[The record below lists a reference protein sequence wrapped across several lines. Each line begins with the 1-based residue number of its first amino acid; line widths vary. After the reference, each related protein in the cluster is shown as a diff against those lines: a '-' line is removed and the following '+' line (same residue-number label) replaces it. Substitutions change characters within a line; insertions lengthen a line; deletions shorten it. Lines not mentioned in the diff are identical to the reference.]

1 MHKRIALM
9 ALLLS
14 FAVLAGTGTA
24 QDQFLFFEDLEPGM
38 EGIGKTVIQG
48 TEIRTFQ
55 VRIVGL
61 VDSPGELNDFI
72 EVRVSGD
79 VIREAGGVAS
89 GMSGSPI
96 YVDGK
101 LIGALS
107 RAVSFDADPNPFAL
121 VTPIGPMLEL
131 LEPTRSLATRAE
143 TRSAQVIPLDPGRA
157 TDPALQGYTE
167 LYLADELPSAAE
179 RLTYPE
185 RLYAPTMTTPV
196 LVGGM
201 EGRAFEWLRSGIPAS
216 LKPAFAQWLL
226 PGIGGDVLER
236 LGTGMEERY
245 DVEMRNTGLRQAAPM
260 GYRRGVDDLEPGASV
275 GVTLVD
281 GDVTV
286 GSLGTVSYREGDVVL
301 AYGHAFLFTGDVEYF
316 LNRAYIYDTVS
327 SLQTPFKYGATTE
340 RMGSLLQDRFQGI
353 AGAVGAEPKSVR
365 MNVRLTDEDSGEVT
379 HYSMDLV
386 RDRNQLPS
394 LIFSAGLS
402 LLDRTLNR
410 VGKGTLTVDYII
422 RGAGLPDRLE
432 RTDIFTSHSDI
443 AVPGPLQVAQVVQ
456 LLAQNEFQ
464 DPQIDTIDLDMSYG
478 SEVKALRLRSIETDQ
493 ETYHPGE
500 RVEYTVTFQPFRG
513 ETFTVDGTLEIPEDA
528 NARRLTLHAFAGPRS
543 SSSGGDGSEPEFE
556 GIDQIVRLVEE
567 LSRNDQLTVEL
578 LGLSSRNVDAS
589 DEPYDVQWLDE
600 WVLTGEKRLTL
611 TIEPRPEPE
620 KAEPEGEASG
630 DQGNGAEEDGDD
642 GAEGE
647 QDDEGQDDAPA
658 PEDED
663 DGQSSCDNLFFC

>member
-1 MHKRIALM
+1 MTKRSALV

-24 QDQFLFFEDLEPGM
+24 QDPFLFFEDLEPGM
-38 EGIGKTVIQG
+38 EGVGKTVIQG

-131 LEPTRSLATRAE
+131 LDPARALAARAE
-143 TRSAQVIPLDPGRA
+143 TQRAAQVVPLDPNRT
-157 TDPALQGYTE
+157 TDPGLQGYTE
-167 LYLADELPSAAE
+167 LVLTDAIPSKAE
-179 RLTYPE
+179 RFTYPE

-201 EGRAFEWLRSGIPAS
+201 EGRAFEWLRAGIPAS
-216 LKPAFAQWLL
+216 LKPAFEAWLL
-226 PGIGGDVLER
+226 PGVGGDVLGV
-236 LGTGMEERY
+236 LDTGMEDRY
-245 DVEMRNTGLRQAAPM
+245 DVEMRSAGLRQAAPM
-260 GYRRGVDDLEPGASV
+260 GYRRGVDDLEPGAAV

-286 GSLGTVSYREGDVVL
+286 GSLGTVTYREGDVVL
-301 AYGHAFLFTGDVEYF
+301 AYGHPFLFTGDVEYF
-316 LNRAYIYDTVS
+316 LTRAYIYDTVS
-327 SLQTPFKYGATTE
+327 SLQVPFKYGATTE
-340 RMGSLLQDRFQGI
+340 RMGALLQDRFQGI

-365 MNVRLTDEDSGEVT
+365 MNVRLTDEATGEVS

-422 RGAGLPDRLE
+422 RGTGLPNRLE
-432 RTDIFTSHSDI
+432 RTDIFTSDI
-443 AVPGPLQVAQVVQ
+443 AVPGPLQVAQVVL

-464 DPQIDTIDLDMSYG
+464 DPQLDTIDLDMSFS
-478 SEVKALRLRSIETDQ
+478 SEVKALRLKSIETDKD
-493 ETYHPGE
+493 TYHPGDVI
-500 RVEYTVTFQPFRG
+500 RYTVTFQPFRG
-513 ETFTVDGTLEIPEDA
+513 ETFSVEGSVEIPEDA
-528 NARRLTLHAFAGPRS
+528 NARRLTLHAFGGPRPS
-543 SSSGGDGSEPEFE
+543 NNGGSNGNEPEFE
-556 GIDQIVRLVEE
+556 GIDQIVRVVES

-589 DEPYDVQWLDE
+589 DEPYDVQLPDGG
-600 WVLTGEKRLTL
+600 VLSGERRLTL
-611 TIEPRPEPE
+611 TVEPRPEPE
-620 KAEPEGEASG
+620 PEQSETEESSGSQGDGDEKTGQDGASG
-630 DQGNGAEEDGDD
+630 E
-642 GAEGE
+642 E
-647 QDDEGQDDAPA
+647 QDEAPPA
-658 PEDED
+658 EDSGD
-663 DGQSSCDNLFFC
+663 NGQSSCDNLFFC